1 MPINSRNKG
10 AQFERDVANILNG
23 FFSENNIDFKA
34 KRNLD
39 QYQQKEL
46 CDLDI
51 PFHAVEC
58 KFYKEG
64 EWLKSAWWDQ
74 VCSASNGRI
83 PVLIFKFNR
92 RPIRVC
98 IPLHAM
104 NLDWPEEND
113 KICVMDMNHWLDVL
127 KKNWRRY
134 EKHFE
139 VTA

>member
-74 VCSASNGRI
+74 VCSSSQGRI

-92 RPIRVC
+92 RPIRVG

-104 NLDWPEEND
+104 NLDGPEEND

-134 EKHFE
+134 EKHF
-139 VTA
+139 AN

>member
-10 AQFERDVANILNG
+10 AQFERDVDKMLNQIFQYQG
-23 FFSENNIDFKA
+23 IDYQT

-39 QYQQKEL
+39 QYQQKDL
-46 CDLDI
+46 LDLDI

-58 KFYKEG
+58 KSYKEG
-64 EWLKSAWWDQ
+64 SWLKAAWWDQ
-74 VCSASNGRI
+74 VCSASNGKI
-83 PVLIFKFNR
+83 PVLIYKFNR

-98 IPLHAM
+98 VPLHAM
-104 NLDWPEEND
+104 NLEWPEEND

-139 VTA
+139 ATI

>member
-74 VCSASNGRI
+74 VCSASDGRI

-98 IPLHAM
+98 VPLHAM
-104 NLDWPEEND
+104 NLEWPHENN
-113 KICVMDMNHWLDVL
+113 KICVMDIEHWLDVL
-127 KKNWRRY
+127 KNNWRRY
-134 EKHFE
+134 DKHF
-139 VTA
+139 AS

>member
-46 CDLDI
+46 CDLYI

-58 KFYKEG
+58 KLYKEG
-64 EWLKSAWWDQ
+64 EWLKSAWGDQ
-74 VCSASNGRI
+74 VCRASNGRI

-139 VTA
+139 VTV

>member
-10 AQFERDVANILNG
+10 AAFERDIAKILNG
-23 FFSENNIDFKA
+23 FFADNDIDFQT

-39 QYQQKEL
+39 QYQQKDL

-74 VCSASNGRI
+74 VCSASDGKI

-98 IPLHAM
+98 IPLYAI
-104 NLDWPEEND
+104 NLEWPHEND
-113 KICVMDMNHWLDVL
+113 KICVMALDDWLNTL
-127 KKNWRRY
+127 KNNWRSYEQRY
-134 EKHFE
+134 S
-139 VTA
+139 T

>member
-23 FFSENNIDFKA
+23 FFSENNIDFKT

-74 VCSASNGRI
+74 VCSASYGKI

-104 NLDWPEEND
+104 NLDWPEETT
-113 KICVMDMNHWLDVL
+113 KYVL
-127 KKNWRRY
+127 
-134 EKHFE
+134 
-139 VTA
+139 

>member
-1 MPINSRNKG
+1 MASLSRTKG
-10 AQFERDVANILNG
+10 VTFERAIVKEINN
-23 FFSENNIDFKA
+23 FFESEGVPYNC

-98 IPLHAM
+98 VPLHAM
-104 NLDWPEEND
+104 NLDWPHEND
-113 KICVMDMNHWLDVL
+113 KICVMDMEHWLDVL

-134 EKHFE
+134 DKHFS
-139 VTA
+139 T

>member
-64 EWLKSAWWDQ
+64 EWLKSACNESGLARGKRQ
-74 VCSASNGRI
+74 NMCYGHESLV
-83 PVLIFKFNR
+83 R
-92 RPIRVC
+92 RV
-98 IPLHAM
+98 
-104 NLDWPEEND
+104 E
-113 KICVMDMNHWLDVL
+113 
-127 KKNWRRY
+127 KKL
-134 EKHFE
+134 
-139 VTA
+139 AQI